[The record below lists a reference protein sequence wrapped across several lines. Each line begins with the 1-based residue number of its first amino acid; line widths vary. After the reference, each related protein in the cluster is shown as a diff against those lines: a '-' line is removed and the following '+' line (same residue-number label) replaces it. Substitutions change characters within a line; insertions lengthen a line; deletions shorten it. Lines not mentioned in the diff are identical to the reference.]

1 MAKGKSGFYLE
12 GGKFAVYMIIPL
24 GISWYYSD
32 PIRQKAAVD
41 YWKFVQYPAN
51 PSVNIREQVLEL
63 QKQEQQR
70 QVYRNQLRN
79 LQKQADKTITT
90 CTTTAS
96 TTSAA
101 AKKTINNNSSNDNKN
116 NEEKK
121 SWWRRWIGLG

>member
-1 MAKGKSGFYLE
+1 MAKGRSGFYLE
-12 GGKFAVYMIIPL
+12 GGKFAMYMIIPL

-32 PIRQKAAVD
+32 PVRQKAAVD

-70 QVYRNQLRN
+70 QVYRDQMRN
-79 LQKQADKTITT
+79 LQKQADQTVSNP
-90 CTTTAS
+90 A
-96 TTSAA
+96 
-101 AKKTINNNSSNDNKN
+101 KTINSNNDNN

-121 SWWRRWIGLG
+121 SWWRWIGLGR